1 MGILNKVIG
10 FFKWLG
16 NKLKPQEK
24 TRSLNTDEKLMI
36 EQIANTNET
45 LFEFVLD
52 LATARDND
60 EVQDVIQ
67 RAKQWTGLDE
77 ENTNDYLH

>member
-24 TRSLNTDEKLMI
+24 TRSLNEEELLMI
-36 EQIANTNET
+36 EQVSNTNET
-45 LFEFVLD
+45 LFQFVLD
-52 LATARDND
+52 LATARND
-60 EVQDVIQ
+60 EEIDEVIQ

-77 ENTNDYLH
+77 MSQNDYLH